1 MYIFYYYYYK
11 AELEKLK
18 AHFGRQL
25 SMHYESKTKGTEKI
39 VAENERLHKELK
51 KVWLPLVI
59 IIVFYVN

>member
-51 KVWLPLVI
+51 KV
-59 IIVFYVN
+59 